1 MALRLFPINAK
12 NRALPNGRA
21 TAPRPSARRLYTSAE
36 FLYDNAALL
45 PISQEQPAREEL
57 NPFEIARQ
65 QFDRAADY
73 LDLEDSLRNVLR
85 SAKRQLIVSIPVKM
99 DGGEVKVFEGYRVQ
113 HNIARGPAK
122 GGIRY
127 HPNVTLDEVKALAS
141 WMTWKCAT
149 VNIPYGGGKGGV
161 VCDPKSLSKNELE
174 RLTRRYAFE
183 IAPIVGPDRDIPA
196 PDVYTDSQTMAWIM
210 DTISMVRGHTELGVV
225 TGKPLSLGGSQGRH
239 EATARGALYALR
251 EACKIKGMNL
261 KGTRVAVQGFG
272 NAGSIIARLAAED
285 GARVVAACD
294 SRSGV
299 YSETGLDIQA
309 ALKHKEDTGAL
320 YGLSNAKEIASN
332 DVLEVDCEVLCP
344 SALENSIT
352 MSNVGRV
359 KAKII
364 AELANGPTTP
374 GADRVFE
381 ENSVLLIPDI
391 LANAGGVTV
400 SYYEWVQDQYSFFWS
415 EKRINQTLEDTMGDA
430 FHKVHQTALRY
441 GTDMR
446 TGAYILAI
454 GRVAEATR
462 VRGIFP

>member
-1 MALRLFPINAK
+1 MV
-12 NRALPNGRA
+12 
-21 TAPRPSARRLYTSAE
+21 TAQAP
-36 FLYDNAALL
+36 
-45 PISQEQPAREEL
+45 QEEL
-57 NPFEIARQ
+57 NPFEIAKQ

-73 LDLEDSLRNVLR
+73 LELEQSLRNVLR

-99 DGGEVKVFEGYRVQ
+99 DGGETKVFEGYRVQ

-161 VCDPKSLSKNELE
+161 VCDPKSLSINELE

-183 IAPIVGPDRDIPA
+183 IAPIIGPDRDIPA

-251 EACKIKGMNL
+251 QACNVRGMKL
-261 KGTRVAVQGFG
+261 RDSRVAVQGFG
-272 NAGSIIARLAAED
+272 NAGSIIARLAAGD

-294 SRSGV
+294 SKSGL
-299 YSETGLDIQA
+299 YAENGLDIQA
-309 ALKHKEDTGAL
+309 ALKHKEATGSL
-320 YGLSNAKEIASN
+320 RGFPGVKEIAPD
-332 DVLEVDCEVLCP
+332 DVLEVECDVLCP

-352 MSNVGRV
+352 MANVGNV

-374 GADRVFE
+374 AADRVL
-381 ENSVLLIPDI
+381 ENEGVLLIPDI

-430 FHKVHQTALRY
+430 FHKVHQSAQRY

-454 GRVAEATR
+454 DRVAEATR